1 MEFRQ
6 LECFVTAGELD
17 NFSNAAARLHI
28 SQPAL
33 SGSIRSLEKELDV
46 LLFVRDGKRVHLSSR
61 GRALLPFAR
70 RILAE
75 RDSFMVQAG
84 HGQQTA
90 VVRFVALA
98 ASEMLPGIISG
109 FRKEHPG
116 VEIILLQNQQEAD
129 EGDLFLEVTMEARHT
144 PKETTLASEE
154 IKLAVPLSNPLSE
167 QASISLQSLADESV
181 ISLRAGH
188 HLRGLEDHYYRR
200 AGISPHRTV
209 ECDNPATLRQLI
221 RLGMGIAL
229 VPSLSW
235 QSASSPD
242 VRFIPISWPKCRRFL
257 TARVERADPSVLLLR
272 DYLVEFFEE
281 KAGILDLD
289 NSLQG

>member
-6 LECFVTAGELD
+6 LECFVSAGELE
-17 NFSNAAARLHI
+17 NFSNAALRLHI

-33 SGSIRSLEKELDV
+33 SGSIRALEQELDV
-46 LLFVRDGKRVHLSSR
+46 LLFVREGKRVHLSSQ
-61 GRALLPFAR
+61 GRALLPFAQ
-70 RILAE
+70 RILAD
-75 RDSFMVQAG
+75 RDTFLLQAG

-109 FRKEHPG
+109 FRKDHPG
-116 VEIILLQNQQEAD
+116 IEIILLQNQQEGDA
-129 EGDLFLEVTMEARHT
+129 GDLFLEVTMEARHT

-167 QASISLQSLADESV
+167 CDSISLQSLANESV
-181 ISLRAGH
+181 ISLRSGH

-209 ECDNPATLRQLI
+209 ECDSPATLRQLI
-221 RLGMGIAL
+221 RLGVGIAM
-229 VPSLSW
+229 VPALSW
-235 QSASSPD
+235 QSAASPE
-242 VRFIPISWPKCRRFL
+242 VRFIPISWPKCKRYL
-257 TARVERADPSVLLLR
+257 TARIERADPAVLLLR
-272 DYLVEFFEE
+272 DYLVAYFRQQ
-281 KAGILDLD
+281 AGSLDL
-289 NSLQG
+289 NSPAQV